1 MSGSK
6 IRLGA
11 PLSVRSTDNPTPD
24 NEPERF
30 SESGETQTA
39 LDRAGVQSVGIA
51 ATILKALAAGGGVLA
66 LKHLAAATGM
76 PRAKVHR
83 YLASLRASGLITQ
96 DPETGH
102 YAIGPAAVTIGLVG
116 LGRLSPVRQLND
128 ALPRLRNRVNETV
141 TAAIWGDTGPTIIAI
156 EESDHVVT
164 MNVRIGSV
172 LPLTTTAIG
181 RVFLAY
187 LPPSLTQDFVVAEQ
201 ARGTASSP
209 GPGEDVLVDIRER
222 RLSGAPSALLPGV
235 DAIAA
240 PVFDVRG
247 KLVAVICVVGRSG
260 GTLCSWDGPVA
271 RALDQAARNLS
282 RQLGCLDV
290 ATEPAPDQGTRSQSA
305 RSA

>member
-1 MSGSK
+1 MRTSK
-6 IRLGA
+6 AELEA
-11 PLSVRSTDNPTPD
+11 VDLAADEVSDRS
-24 NEPERF
+24 
-30 SESGETQTA
+30 
-39 LDRAGVQSVGIA
+39 GVQSVGIA
-51 ATILKALAAGGGVLA
+51 ATILKALAAGGGVLP

-83 YLASLRASGLITQ
+83 YLASLRGAGLITQ
-96 DPETGH
+96 DAETGH
-102 YAIGPAAVTIGLVG
+102 YAIGPEAVTIGLVG

-141 TAAIWGDTGPTIIAI
+141 TAAIWGDTGPTVIAI

-187 LPPSLTQDFVVAEQ
+187 LPEAQTQRFVAAEQ
-201 ARGTASSP
+201 KKAPASPPRQSFK
-209 GPGEDVLVDIRER
+209 EQDLTDIADIRAL
-222 RLSGAPSALLPGV
+222 RLSRASSALLPGV
-235 DAIAA
+235 DAMAA

-247 KLVAVICVVGRSG
+247 KLVAVMCVVGRSG
-260 GTLCSWDGPVA
+260 GTCSWGGPVA

-282 RQLGCLDV
+282 RQLGYLD
-290 ATEPAPDQGTRSQSA
+290 TE
-305 RSA
+305 